1 MTTLLEHTLTNLSD
15 LEIHAE
21 QAEVVTWQ
29 GRQALRLE
37 NGLALI
43 PGHAVA
49 DASVEVL
56 IGVEGA
62 AYPGVAFR
70 VADVLNFE
78 LAYASPHVSGQWDAL
93 QYDPVFHG
101 SNTWQIHHGPSYQRS
116 AEVPTA
122 SWFQLRVDF
131 CGSRAA
137 ISVDGQPPLVVEK
150 LARTAETG
158 LLGLWTYRPA
168 YFFDLRVSARDGADI
183 PRGETPSAAEGS
195 LDAWFVEGY
204 GVVTCEPNGVINLN
218 RHLPMSLGEVRLT
231 RRFEIPESADV
242 TFKFGFSDK
251 LALMVD
257 EQMIFSGEHT
267 FRGFADRAAR
277 GYVESG
283 MQSLRR
289 LLAPGVHRLT
299 AVLRVTEAFGWGL
312 ALAAHGEGLRWL
324 PVEFGV

>member
-1 MTTLLEHTLTNLSD
+1 MATLLENTLTDLSD

-43 PGHAVA
+43 PGYSVA
-49 DASVEVL
+49 DASVKVL
-56 IGVEGA
+56 IGVDGT
-62 AYPGVAFR
+62 AYPGIAFR

-78 LAYASPHVSGQWDAL
+78 LAYATPHVSGQWDAL

-101 SNTWQIHHGPSYQRS
+101 SNTWQTHQGQSYQRS
-116 AEVPTA
+116 AEVPTG

-137 ISVDGQPPLVVEK
+137 VSVDGQPPLVVEG
-150 LARTAETG
+150 LAHPAETG
-158 LLGLWTYRPA
+158 LLGLWAYRPA
-168 YFFDLRVSARDGADI
+168 HFSDLRVSNGNGADI
-183 PRGETPSAAEGS
+183 PRGEMPSAAEGS
-195 LDAWFVEGY
+195 LDAWFLEGY
-204 GVVTCEPNGVINLN
+204 GAVTCEPNGVINLN
-218 RHLPMSLGEVRLT
+218 RFLPMSLGEVRLT
-231 RRFEIPESADV
+231 RRFEIPESGDV
-242 TFKFGFSDK
+242 TFEFGFSDA
-251 LALMVD
+251 LALEVD
-257 EQMIFSGEHT
+257 GQMIFSGEHT
-267 FRGFADRAAR
+267 FRGFADRASR
-277 GYVESG
+277 GYVEPG

-289 LLAPGVHRLT
+289 MLAPGAHRLA
-299 AVLRVTEAFGWGL
+299 AVLRVTDAFGWGL